1 MGYRLINPYT
11 IYITSFGSGILFYA
25 LHWSSY
31 YPPLQ
36 WPLIIFFIFSFG
48 VCLFFARNV
57 YKNFVSLSSVPAI
70 PGLQQI
76 IGVTLLL
83 YCLWIIEFIHAGGI
97 PLFLILFGKSF
108 NYRTF
113 GVPSLHVFLVTFS
126 SFYTAYLFHVFLVCR
141 KKIILFFC
149 LLNLVVAL
157 LIMNRGMFL
166 TNLSTLFFIYILTKE
181 SIRNIL
187 TLKRAAVLFATIIIL
202 FFLFGAMGTMRVSR
216 EIKRPYDRS
225 LVYEVGNATLSFQK
239 SIIPSEFFWSY
250 IYLTSPLAN
259 LQYNIVN
266 TQPKLDLENFFLLLN
281 NEVLPDALSKRITA
295 QFNLVNKQNHQ
306 IAENLNASTV
316 FSGSFTYWGWAGV
329 LLIFSL
335 LLVIPFLFRL
345 MNLTE
350 SPWLITF
357 LAMVNTLYLFLIFD
371 NMISFTGFSFQL
383 MYPILFSW
391 LNKISKVSWKE
402 IGL

>member
-11 IYITSFGSGILFYA
+11 IYITSFGCGILFYA
-25 LHWSSY
+25 LRWSSY
-31 YPPLQ
+31 YPPLE
-36 WPLIIFFIFSFG
+36 WPLIIFFILSFG
-48 VCLFFARNV
+48 ACFYFARNV
-57 YKNFVSLSSVPAI
+57 YKNYISSSFVPPITSLH
-70 PGLQQI
+70 QI
-76 IGVTLLL
+76 IGVTLFL
-83 YCLWIIEFIHAGGI
+83 YSLWSIEFIHAGGV
-97 PLFLILFGKSF
+97 PLFLILLGKPF

-113 GVPSLHVFLVTFS
+113 GVPSLHVFVVTFS
-126 SFYTAYLFHVFLVCR
+126 SFYTAYLFHAYLVSR
-141 KKIILFFC
+141 KRIVLFFC
-149 LLNLVVAL
+149 LFNLFVAP

-187 TLKRAAVLFATIIIL
+187 TLKRCSILLATIIIL

-225 LVYEVGNATLSFQK
+225 LVYEVGNATPSFQK
-239 SIIPSEFFWSY
+239 SIIPSEFFWGYLY
-250 IYLTSPLAN
+250 ITSPLAN

-266 TQPKLDLENFFLLLN
+266 TQPKLNFENFFLLLN
-281 NEVLPDALSKRITA
+281 NEVLPDAISKRITA
-295 QFNLVNKQNHQ
+295 QFNLPKKQNHQ

-329 LLIFSL
+329 LLIFSFL
-335 LLVIPFLFRL
+335 LAIPFLFRFL
-345 MNLTE
+345 GLAE
-350 SPWLITF
+350 SPLLITF

-383 MYPILFSW
+383 VYPVLLSW
-391 LNKISKVSWKE
+391 LNKISKASRK
-402 IGL
+402 